1 LPLKIENMIGFVFY
15 GKAKVFNKD
24 YKTVIEKG
32 DTFG

>member
-1 LPLKIENMIGFVFY
+1 MIGFVLY
-15 GKAKVFNKD
+15 GRAKVFNKD